1 MITCPYCGS
10 CFDNKTYQTRHV
22 PCPEPHGDIN
32 PELHAALNS
41 DPPIRAQMA
50 NDRRKTPRYFY
61 VRPLLLEEILKLKY
75 GDRVLF
81 RTLGA
86 SVLGATGYQVL
97 EVTITSVTAWKK
109 RDQVVVKMK
118 YGLRQHYE
126 IDTVAQPDGLKRFVR
141 ETT

>member
-32 PELHAALNS
+32 LELHAALNS
-41 DPPIRAQMA
+41 DPPMRVRMH
-50 NDRRKTPRYFY
+50 NDRRKSPRYFY

-75 GDRVLF
+75 GNRVLCMLF
-81 RTLGA
+81 PAVPGIPGNTVA
-86 SVLGATGYQVL
+86 
-97 EVTITSVTAWKK
+97 EVTITSVTTWKK
-109 RDQVVVKMK
+109 RDQVVVKFK